1 MAALEPEPKFSVTC
15 CNVNGL
21 YALPSQRNAQE
32 MKEVQI
38 NGSGDFQIYLAVL
51 RKEQK

>member
-1 MAALEPEPKFSVTC
+1 MAALETEPKFSETC
-15 CNVNGL
+15 CNINGL

-32 MKEVQI
+32 IKEFKI
-38 NGSGDFQIYLAVL
+38 HGSGDFHIYLAVP